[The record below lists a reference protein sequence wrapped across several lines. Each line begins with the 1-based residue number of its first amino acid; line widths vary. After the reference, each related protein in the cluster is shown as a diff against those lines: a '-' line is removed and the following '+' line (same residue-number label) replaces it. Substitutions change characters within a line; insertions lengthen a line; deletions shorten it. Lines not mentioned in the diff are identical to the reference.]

1 MMIQGWNHGEQYKEH
16 GKARHDK
23 TGRLLK
29 VLITETKMF
38 KLCTLG
44 LLLGLLIPSQGT
56 VPGTVVRVNQEA
68 LEYVCQQGKPSLL
81 RGLEVI
87 KIQNFVGRGQLL
99 GSLLNVVGLIAPL
112 ELKLG
117 SSISLDIRVG
127 RTPGGFPVL
136 SITACKSL
144 LGDVQI
150 VLGGNNLLGFLKP
163 IQDHIRAALV
173 DQMCLSVSNVVL
185 GLNAKLGTLVGV
197 NSINPMSR
205 FQYSMLD
212 TPEITSNYIDL
223 DLNAAFALMGR
234 PFDIPSGPE
243 VPFSLPP
250 PRKDDHDS
258 MVNMG
263 ISEPLIGQM
272 FATLMKSGVLNFNMR
287 NPSNLKGYLLT
298 TSMLEPAIPSIRQR
312 FPKEVAL
319 GLNVV
324 LGKFPVIS
332 FKQGAALLRVSLSVQ
347 VVVDTARSKS
357 QAQTLCTLGVIK
369 KMKEIIVSKL
379 EKTFLAHMNGKD
391 GYAQVNCDLDYVP

>member
-1 MMIQGWNHGEQYKEH
+1 
-16 GKARHDK
+16 
-23 TGRLLK
+23 
-29 VLITETKMF
+29 MF
-38 KLCTLG
+38 PLCV
-44 LLLGLLIPSQGT
+44 
-56 VPGTVVRVNQEA
+56 VP
-68 LEYVCQQGKPSLL
+68 
-81 RGLEVI
+81 
-87 KIQNFVGRGQLL
+87 F
-99 GSLLNVVGLIAPL
+99 
-112 ELKLG
+112 
-117 SSISLDIRVG
+117 
-127 RTPGGFPVL
+127 L
-136 SITACKSL
+136 S
-144 LGDVQI
+144 
-150 VLGGNNLLGFLKP
+150 LLGFLKP

-357 QAQTLCTLGVIK
+357 QAQTLCTLGVDLTLGLKLKVSRTSIGFSVGLQGGVGLQVDSSSMKITKIK

-379 EKTFLAHMNGKD
+379 EKTFLAHMNAVLSVGISLPKLSNLQYVD
-391 GYAQVNCDLDYVP
+391 PQIEIHEGYAQVNCDLDYVP